1 MRNHLK
7 FYSAPTGSK
16 PSIADFTF
24 EPFFARD
31 FANQAFPFSACNI
44 EKWVW
49 PGNEAKVNVLMYLE
63 FVPEVFNWVCIG
75 TLGGRP
81 PPVDVVV
88 FKEFLGTTRRVFG
101 IIILHKSMSTR
112 ICLLTERN
120 EAPV

>member
-7 FYSAPTGSK
+7 FYSAPTGSR

-49 PGNEAKVNVLMYLE
+49 PGNEASRMHVAAR
-63 FVPEVFNWVCIG
+63 
-75 TLGGRP
+75 GGA
-81 PPVDVVV
+81 
-88 FKEFLGTTRRVFG
+88 TRSKG
-101 IIILHKSMSTR
+101 HKLKIT
-112 ICLLTERN
+112 
-120 EAPV
+120 

>member
-7 FYSAPTGSK
+7 FYSAPTVSR

-49 PGNEAKVNVLMYLE
+49 PGNEARH
-63 FVPEVFNWVCIG
+63 
-75 TLGGRP
+75 GGITAQ
-81 PPVDVVV
+81 
-88 FKEFLGTTRRVFG
+88 L
-101 IIILHKSMSTR
+101 IIFIYDPKFQTV
-112 ICLLTERN
+112 T
-120 EAPV
+120 